1 VVFGSA
7 PRKAPF
13 GEWRSQGIMS
23 HSRALSGEST
33 LGIKGKGA
41 GVPVLLGPWSD
52 GAAPVVR
59 GGESHGEKKQTREGS
74 FDYEGNVENR
84 ALGSEGCGTRTHENR
99 DTVKNCVAPAGLRK
113 NI

>member
-74 FDYEGNVENR
+74 FDYEAARPRGRGREEKR
-84 ALGSEGCGTRTHENR
+84 AAS
-99 DTVKNCVAPAGLRK
+99 PLRMTAV
-113 NI
+113 